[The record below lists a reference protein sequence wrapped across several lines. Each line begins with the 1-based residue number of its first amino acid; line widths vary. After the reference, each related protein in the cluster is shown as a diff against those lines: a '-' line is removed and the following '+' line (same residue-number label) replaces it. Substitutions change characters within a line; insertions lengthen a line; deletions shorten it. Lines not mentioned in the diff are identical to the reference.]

1 MRPYPTSRC
10 AENALRVEEINMG
23 VKVVAAVLVSA
34 LLLTAVAV
42 VARVFLS

>member
-1 MRPYPTSRC
+1 MRPYPTSRG